1 MARPVCSVYALEA
14 DNEVPQVTGESAMP
28 AVFSAPIRDD
38 IVAFV
43 HSNMAKNKRQAHG
56 VFHLQGHQHSAESWG
71 TGRAVARIPRISGS
85 GTHRSGQAAFGNQCR
100 KGRMFAPLK
109 IWRKWH
115 RKINTN
121 QKRHAVASALAAAA
135 CAPLVMARG
144 HRVNDVPELPLVS
157 DAVNASSTGSL
168 LTALN
173 KLGAKKD
180 LHRVRKSKKMRNGQ
194 GKYRYSRFTMRKGP
208 LIIYGN
214 GDSNVKRC
222 ARNLP
227 GVDTCNVHRL
237 NLLQLAP
244 GGVVGRFVVF
254 TRDAFESLD
263 HLFGS
268 YTAKGQGKKGY
279 QMQRNVIE
287 CADLARIINAD
298 QVQSKLR
305 GIRVHVPD
313 HELHDKTKRN
323 PLKNKTMMQKL
334 NPNSKA
340 QAVADAKAVVA
351 RVANRAKVLKEKRS
365 KVGRKAKAVRT
376 ARFTGLADEL
386 ETAFVAA
393 HQIILDEIKDGQID
407 ASESE
412 EEESDE

>member
-1 MARPVCSVYALEA
+1 
-14 DNEVPQVTGESAMP
+14 
-28 AVFSAPIRDD
+28 
-38 IVAFV
+38 
-43 HSNMAKNKRQAHG
+43 
-56 VFHLQGHQHSAESWG
+56 
-71 TGRAVARIPRISGS
+71 
-85 GTHRSGQAAFGNQCR
+85 
-100 KGRMFAPLK
+100 MFAPLK

-157 DAVNASSTGSL
+157 DAVNAASTGSL

-173 KLGAKKD
+173 KLGAKED

-244 GGVVGRFVVF
+244 GGHIGRFIVF
-254 TRDAFESLD
+254 TSDAFSCLD
-263 HLFGS
+263 NIFGT
-268 YTAKGQGKKGY
+268 YTVKGTEKGGY
-279 QMQRNVIE
+279 QLQRNMID
-287 CADLARIINAD
+287 CADLARIINSD

-305 GIRVHVPD
+305 AIKTSLVM
-313 HELHDKTKRN
+313 HDKTKKN
-323 PLKNKTMMQKL
+323 PLKNRNMMQKL
-334 NPNSKA
+334 NPFSKTA
-340 QAVADAKAVVA
+340 RANEIVAAEARKAN
-351 RVANRAKVLKEKRS
+351 RVAALKHKRS
-365 KVGRKAKAVRT
+365 KTGRAETAVRLSRHN
-376 ARFTGLADEL
+376 ALHDGLLQSYAD
-386 ETAFVAA
+386 ADA
-393 HQIILDEIKDGQID
+393 IIQEEIRMGLIDQKD
-407 ASESE
+407 SE